1 MTKTNWKIEPQWI
14 KPHAGIKGNELAD
27 IMAKEAAA
35 NENIKE
41 SYKRVPKSVV
51 LSELVNKSVAKL
63 QREWT
68 QSTKGRTTKEFYMDV
83 TESLIIKI
91 NLTKT
96 SQPWSQAMEKKLI
109 FTPFQNNRSSDM
121 PLRHQR
127 SEYRKPTI

>member
-96 SQPWSQAMEKKLI
+96 SQPWSQAMEKKTHI
-109 FTPFQNNRSSDM
+109 YTVS
-121 PLRHQR
+121 
-127 SEYRKPTI
+127 K